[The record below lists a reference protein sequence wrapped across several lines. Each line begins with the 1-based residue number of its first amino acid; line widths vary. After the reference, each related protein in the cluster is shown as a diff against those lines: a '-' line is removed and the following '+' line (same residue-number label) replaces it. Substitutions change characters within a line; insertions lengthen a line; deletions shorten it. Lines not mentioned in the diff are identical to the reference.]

1 MGGGGAGFIGP
12 NYNSTCSDSPGEC
25 LIFITAAKVDGAMKI
40 EAASNYF
47 DIEQPTLSGIAAA
60 NAICA
65 AEAKKRFSTT
75 TSTSKW
81 WQAWLSSDSQT
92 AGTAVYDS
100 TKAYVNGAGVLVVPP
115 GKLLGTQDDVRLL
128 ATIAPSVLGA
138 APWTGTDSE
147 GNVSPKGTCSNW
159 TSTAGEGSFGQSI
172 TGTGVWTKRF
182 GTELCNTARELY
194 CFEQKKSS

>member
-65 AEAKKRFSTT
+65 AEAKKRFST
-75 TSTSKW
+75 
-81 WQAWLSSDSQT
+81 
-92 AGTAVYDS
+92 
-100 TKAYVNGAGVLVVPP
+100 VNGAGVLVVPP

-128 ATIAPSVLGA
+128 ATIASSVLGA